1 MSQQHTP
8 KHIYIKSIFEQIS
21 AEVFRMTSLDEA
33 KYFVTKFIT
42 DKHINEQDKLSI
54 TKAVS
59 ETRSIVAFQ
68 RYICNALLK
77 YEGLG
82 ISQLSKETNI

>member
-8 KHIYIKSIFEQIS
+8 KHTYIKSIFEQIS
-21 AEVFRMTSLDEA
+21 AEVFRMTNLDEA
-33 KYFVTKFIT
+33 KYFITKFIT
-42 DKHINEQDKLSI
+42 DKHINEQDKLNI

-82 ISQLSKETNI
+82 VSQLSKETNI

>member
-1 MSQQHTP
+1 MTKQTT
-8 KHIYIKSIFEQIS
+8 YIKSIFEQIS
-21 AEVFRMTSLDEA
+21 TEVFKMTNLDEA
-33 KYFVTKFIT
+33 KYFVTKFIS
-42 DKHINEQDKLSI
+42 DKSINEQDKLSI

-59 ETRSIVAFQ
+59 ETKSIVAFQ

-82 ISQLSKETNI
+82 VSQLSKEVVL